1 MQKIRQILSIYGK
14 GSIIK
19 VNKKQYN
26 NFINHSLQYDCKEM
40 DSSLNIARIV
50 FNNMGV
56 ALPRGTMQEVYDTVS
71 TNEYMNWRKCT
82 LEEAMETANN
92 GTATMGISQDK
103 IIILAAEDT
112 EQPAPQTPSVLTL
125 SDNIQLMSMDGLQ
138 YYSYSYG
145 ATTGGDD
152 SSGATFNSDPFHYS
166 NIEFMRIKKYDMS
179 DYGGNSDITTIVTKS
194 SLNGMEYF
202 EAMALDRSNV
212 AFVINAS
219 LKSQLN
225 AQENTYQTY
234 PVMFTTSFYFHL
246 AKLAVDEMVTNGIIS
261 NQSAEYYGIWASEAN
276 RLLQAADKVSS
287 QIQLTL
293 AVVSAIYSIYNI
305 VSGIKAAKQS
315 VNSSQTVYATAYRV
329 TADDVDDMFN
339 QLSATNTKFN
349 KENTMWIVRKA
360 DGQICWLESGNA
372 DSGFKHI
379 MQRHPVSQ
387 FAAFNVS
394 SELGVSSL
402 ICKTI
407 TESSPVGTYSPGG
420 LVYSFGNQKYLNIVI
435 GSNGYIVDAYNV
447 SDKINKI
454 VFF

>member
-1 MQKIRQILSIYGK
+1 M
-14 GSIIK
+14 
-19 VNKKQYN
+19 NKKQYN
-26 NFINHSLQYDCKEM
+26 NFIEHSLQYDCKET
-40 DSSLNIARIV
+40 DSSLNVARIV

-56 ALPRGTMQEVYDTVS
+56 ALPQGTMKEVYDTVS
-71 TNEYMNWRKCT
+71 TNEYMGWRKCT
-82 LEEAMETANN
+82 LEEAKETANK

-103 IIILAAEDT
+103 IVILSAEDE
-112 EQPAPQTPSVLTL
+112 EQPAPQTSSVSTL
-125 SDNIQLMSMDGLQ
+125 ADNIQPVSMDGLQ

-145 ATTGGDD
+145 TTTGGND
-152 SSGATFNSDPFHYS
+152 SGDTTFSLDPFHYS

-179 DYGGNSDITTIVTKS
+179 DYGGDSDITTIVTKS
-194 SLNGMEYF
+194 SLNGVEYF
-202 EAMALDRSNV
+202 EAMAPDRANV

-219 LKSQLN
+219 LRSQLN
-225 AQENTYQTY
+225 AQENTYQNF
-234 PVMFTTSFYFHL
+234 PIMFTASFYFHL
-246 AKLAVDEMVTNGIIS
+246 AKLAVDQMVTNGIIS

-276 RLLQAADKVSS
+276 RLLQAANKISN

-305 VSGIKAAKQS
+305 VSGIKAAMQS
-315 VNSSQTVYATAYRV
+315 VNSTKTIYATAYRA

-339 QLSATNTKFN
+339 QLSANNTKFN
-349 KENTMWIVRKA
+349 KESTMWIVRKA
-360 DGQICWLESGNA
+360 DGQICWLESGNES
-372 DSGFKHI
+372 SGFKHI
-379 MQRHPVSQ
+379 MQRHPASQ

-402 ICKTI
+402 IYKTI
-407 TESSPVGTYSPGG
+407 TESYPVGTYGSGG

-435 GSNGYIVDAYNV
+435 SSNGYIVDAYNV